1 MLSAEV
7 ARMKGHCGT
16 KQILGYIV
24 GYIRTWFS
32 PITNQYVDHF
42 DHQILMTLWAL
53 FTVPPVEIWRQSM
66 FVIE

>member
-24 GYIRTWFS
+24 GYKRTWFS

-53 FTVPPVEIWRQSM
+53 FTVPRVEI
-66 FVIE
+66 